1 MSWLEALKNLNT
13 DITQEAEVDT
23 GAASSSTF
31 ELSEPLTQQSDKSA
45 KRGEEGLLSLLA
57 PPHIRNSES
66 HALRQGCPE
75 KDTSTQGRPW
85 LDTLT
90 SVEEQTSKEEEK
102 RATCMLCSTVEKIS
116 KSPVQR
122 GAKSAKSPTPSPDRD
137 GISDVNT
144 TDVKPIETRR
154 TLVTTQDQL
163 AEVIA
168 DLKDADLLALDLET
182 TGLDPRKDSIRL
194 FSIATNDA
202 TYIVDCRSVDPAGL
216 FLNLAEVTLIAHNA
230 LFDLGFLSTLGF
242 VPGKVADTMILS
254 QLLYAG
260 SKVEP
265 LKRGQTS
272 HSLAAVVERELRL
285 ELDKTH

>member
-1 MSWLEALKNLNT
+1 LKSLERNT
-13 DITQEAEVDT
+13 TKQE
-23 GAASSSTF
+23 
-31 ELSEPLTQQSDKSA
+31 
-45 KRGEEGLLSLLA
+45 KRKTNTA
-57 PPHIRNSES
+57 PPPGDETSES
-66 HALRQGCPE
+66 VVH
-75 KDTSTQGRPW
+75 
-85 LDTLT
+85 
-90 SVEEQTSKEEEK
+90 
-102 RATCMLCSTVEKIS
+102 
-116 KSPVQR
+116 R
-122 GAKSAKSPTPSPDRD
+122 GDKSAKSPTPSPDRD

-216 FLNLAEVTLIAHNA
+216 FPNLAEVTLIAHNA